1 MRNTI
6 GPYDAFEGHLH
17 WGRVAPDI
25 QGWDRSDYAPPAPKD
40 LGRLMQR
47 VGYIGL
53 GEKDT
58 TGCRI
63 TTHFAIPTYLTNT
76 AHLTI
81 TSNLTETILHEPD
94 CQRLRIADTNAY
106 NHLPV
111 YRHVCFYHPPLAIYR
126 SISRRI

>member
-1 MRNTI
+1 MQNTI

-63 TTHFAIPTYLTNT
+63 TTHFAIPIHLTNT

-81 TSNLTETILHEPD
+81 TSNLTNPDSTRARLSETAHRGHKCVQPT
-94 CQRLRIADTNAY
+94 CKCTGMYAFTT
-106 NHLPV
+106 H
-111 YRHVCFYHPPLAIYR
+111 H
-126 SISRRI
+126 